1 MQRSAGMWN
10 CLWMTHIVVLRLE
23 KGRMGNSCCLND
35 VVERE
40 IERKTG
46 CNICK
51 WRQRCAAAVGKNRT
65 AIAIASSTVYDY
77 TLLLETVDDLAHALP
92 SVFRGVFGE
101 PFHEIEI

>member
-1 MQRSAGMWN
+1 
-10 CLWMTHIVVLRLE
+10 
-23 KGRMGNSCCLND
+23 MGNSCYLND

-51 WRQRCAAAVGKNRT
+51 WRQRCAAAVGKSHT
-65 AIAIASSTVYDY
+65 AITIASSTVDDY